1 MCGIFAYLGDRS
13 DAPLLVAKGLRKLE
27 YRGYDSW
34 GIAAAESH
42 DGKSSIFLEKHIGR
56 VPADVSVTLP
66 QSTVAFGHTRW
77 ATHGGVTDQ
86 NAHPH
91 LDCGGNIAVIHNGII
106 ENYVELK
113 KRLTHQGHVFISETD
128 TETLAHTIE
137 QYKKKLGFE
146 QAVRKTFLT
155 LTGMNAILAL
165 DAESGT
171 VVAVKSGSPLII
183 GKSAIGETIFASD
196 VAAILPYTKTI
207 HVIDD
212 GEMVVAKKHEVM
224 LLRAKT
230 GKRLRWKW
238 NTVEWKRDAADMGSY
253 PHYLIKEIHDQPAML
268 EQIVLSGGE
277 KIQSVA
283 RLMKG
288 KKPILVGCGTASYAA
303 LVGKYLL
310 AKTGV
315 LAESVAG
322 GEIGY
327 MMPFMKKNDVSI
339 FFSQSGE
346 TIDIIEPAMQLQQKK
361 IPFAAF
367 VNVVGSTLYRMTPHR
382 VMLDAGPEISVL
394 STKVFVSKL
403 AHLLLLTGELGK
415 CGKQAVVELQSAIR
429 ETRRVLEKRYV
440 EKFIA
445 PLAKKLV
452 AKEHLFMLGRGVSY
466 PIALEAALK
475 IKEVTYLHAEGFS
488 GGELKHGVIAL
499 VEDGTPCF
507 VFAPKDDTQ
516 KDMMS
521 CAAEVKA
528 RGAFVI
534 GVSPDNDTK
543 FDWHIPVK
551 DCRLASIIPQIVVI
565 QRLAYEM
572 AVLMGRDPDKP
583 RNLAKSVVVK

>member
-13 DAPLLVAKGLRKLE
+13 DAPLLVAKGLKQLE

-34 GIAAAESH
+34 GIAAAESD
-42 DGKSSIFLEKHIGR
+42 DGKTNIFLEKHTGR
-56 VPADVSVTLP
+56 VPETASTAFP
-66 QSTVAFGHTRW
+66 QSTIAFGHTRW

-91 LDCGGNIAVIHNGII
+91 LDCGGNVAVIHNGII
-106 ENYVELK
+106 ENYAELK
-113 KRLTHQGHVFISETD
+113 KRLVRQGHAFMSETD

-137 QYKKKLGFE
+137 QFKKRISFE

-155 LTGMNAILAL
+155 LTGMNAVLAL

-171 VVAVKSGSPLII
+171 VVAVKNGSPLIV
-183 GKSAIGETIFASD
+183 GKSVSNEIIFASD

-212 GEMVVAKKHEVM
+212 GEMVIAKKHEIA
-224 LLRAKT
+224 LFQAKT
-230 GKRLRWKW
+230 GKTLRWKW
-238 NTVEWKRDAADMGSY
+238 NTVDWKRDAADIGSFPY
-253 PHYLIKEIHDQPAML
+253 YLIKEIHDQPAML
-268 EQIVLSGGE
+268 EQILLSGGE
-277 KIQSVA
+277 KVRDIA
-283 RLMKG
+283 RLIRG
-288 KKPILVGCGTASYAA
+288 KKPILIGCGTASYAA

-310 AKTGV
+310 AHSGV

-327 MMPFMKKNDVSI
+327 MVPHIKKSDIPI

-346 TIDIIEPAMQLQQKK
+346 TIDIIEPAMQLKRKK

-367 VNVVGSTLYRMTPHR
+367 VNVLGSTLYRMTPHR
-382 VMLDAGPEISVL
+382 VMLDAGPEICVL

-403 AHLLLLTGELGK
+403 AHLLLLAGELGK
-415 CGKQAVVELQSAIR
+415 RGKQTIVDLNSAIH
-429 ETRRVLEKRYV
+429 ETKHVLEKRYV
-440 EKFIA
+440 GKYIS

-452 AKEHLFMLGRGVSY
+452 TKEHMFMLGRGVSY

-475 IKEVTYLHAEGFS
+475 IKEVTYLHAEGFA

-507 VFAPKDDTQ
+507 VFAPRDDTQ
-516 KDMMS
+516 KDIMS

-534 GVSPDNDTK
+534 GVSQDNDPK

-551 DCRLASIIPQIVVI
+551 DCGVASIIPQIVVI